1 MATAP
6 IWLTPAGDL
15 GIIPELDYYELPFDA
30 YDTSGVQLM
39 FSLISGTLPDGLELY
54 DDGRVLGIP
63 VVGQV
68 RGVPSAVNK
77 VTTSTFTVRIKNG
90 YNKVADR
97 TFSLTV
103 AGITPPIIVPNGS
116 QLGEYV
122 DGQYVDIQ
130 LEAIEA
136 NPLLTANSSMSF
148 LVALLRHLE

>member
-1 MATAP
+1 
-6 IWLTPAGDL
+6 
-15 GIIPELDYYELPFDA
+15 
-30 YDTSGVQLM
+30 
-39 FSLISGTLPDGLELY
+39 LELY

-103 AGITPPIIVPNGS
+103 AGITPPVIVPTSSN
-116 QLGEYV
+116 LGEYV
-122 DGQYVDIQ
+122 DGQYADIQ
-130 LEAIEA
+130 LDAIEA
-136 NPLLTANSSMSF
+136 NPLLTATFS
-148 LVALLRHLE
+148 LTGGELPPGLTIDATGRIKG